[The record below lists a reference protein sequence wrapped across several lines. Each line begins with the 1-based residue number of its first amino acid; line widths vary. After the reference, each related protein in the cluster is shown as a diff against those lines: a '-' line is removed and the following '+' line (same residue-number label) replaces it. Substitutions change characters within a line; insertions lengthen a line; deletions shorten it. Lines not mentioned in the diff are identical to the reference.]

1 MDALIAG
8 YHRFRQSGWPE
19 HRRRFS
25 TLATEGQSPRAMVIA
40 CSDSRVDPSMI
51 FDAAPGE
58 IFTVRNIAALVPPYA
73 PDDKHHGTSAALEF
87 GVRVLR
93 VSELIVLGHAMCGG
107 VNALLH
113 GSPLADGEFINAW
126 VSIAEPARRTTL
138 AAVAVTPEEAQTIC
152 ELETIKLSLAN
163 LRTFPWIAEAE
174 ARGDL
179 RLHGASFDIRSG
191 LLSRLGD
198 DGQFRLV
205 TD

>member
-1 MDALIAG
+1 MDALITG
-8 YHRFRQSGWPE
+8 YHRFRQIGWPE

-40 CSDSRVDPSMI
+40 CSDSRVDPSLI
-51 FDAAPGE
+51 FDASPGE

-73 PDDKHHGTSAALEF
+73 PDAKHHGTSAALEF

-126 VSIAEPARRTTL
+126 VSIAERARRRTL
-138 AAVAVTPEEAQTIC
+138 AATAPEDAQTTC
-152 ELETIKLSLAN
+152 EFETIKLSLEN
-163 LRTFPWIAEAE
+163 LRTFPWIAEAAAE
-174 ARGDL
+174 GDL
-179 RLHGASFDIRSG
+179 HLRGASFDIRSG
-191 LLSRLGD
+191 VLSLLGD
-198 DGQFRLV
+198 DGQFRPLPN
-205 TD
+205 